1 MAHTPCCQPNCQFT
15 PHGTTCREAV
25 DECDLL
31 EYCTGNS
38 SDCPEDVSKQDG
50 TDCNNNQSFCFSG
63 FCRSYD
69 KQCKFYFGN
78 GKKSYTILL
87 ARSLLVFC

>member
-1 MAHTPCCQPNCQFT
+1 MAHSPCCQANCQLA
-15 PHGTTCREAV
+15 PHGTMCREAT

-38 SDCPEDVSKQDG
+38 SDCPEDVGKQDSI
-50 TDCNNNQSFCFSG
+50 DCNNNQSFCFSG
-63 FCRSYD
+63 LCRSYD

-78 GKKSYTILL
+78 GKKSLDH
-87 ARSLLVFC
+87 LVG